1 MNDLLETWLPNV
13 SMIWPEVWDAT
24 YETLYMVI
32 VGAVIGYA
40 IGLVL
45 GLLLLLT
52 RRGGLTQNVIVYNI
66 LDKIVNIVRSIPFII
81 LMALLVGVTRVI
93 VGTSIGTE
101 AMIVPIVGA
110 TVPFYAR
117 QVENALLEID
127 PGLVRG
133 LDYYTRTVFE
143 FPSKSLG
150 FALGGGGRYDG
161 LVEEFGGKPTPGLG
175 FGLGLD
181 RILMALEAQQV
192 EFPQLPKCEMYIAT
206 MGEEAQKKAFLL
218 LDELHRCGIPADTD
232 LCGRGLKAQ
241 MKYAGKIGAKFT
253 MVLGDNEAPRGQ
265 G

>member
-101 AMIVPIVGA
+101 AMIVPIAGA

-127 PGLVRG
+127 PGLV
-133 LDYYTRTVFE
+133 E
-143 FPSKSLG
+143 AAKAS
-150 FALGGGGRYDG
+150 
-161 LVEEFGGKPTPGLG
+161 GLG
-175 FGLGLD
+175 SSTSYGACTCAKGACRSSACRRCRSSTWSPSPPWL
-181 RILMALEAQQV
+181 AWSV
-192 EFPQLPKCEMYIAT
+192 EVVWVTSRSSAAT
-206 MGEEAQKKAFLL
+206 TGSRA
-218 LDELHRCGIPADTD
+218 T
-232 LCGRGLKAQ
+232 
-241 MKYAGKIGAKFT
+241 
-253 MVLGDNEAPRGQ
+253 
-265 G
+265 

>member
-127 PGLVRG
+127 PGLVEAAKASG
-133 LDYYTRTVFE
+133 L
-143 FPSKSLG
+143 
-150 FALGGGGRYDG
+150 
-161 LVEEFGGKPTPGLG
+161 
-175 FGLGLD
+175 
-181 RILMALEAQQV
+181 
-192 EFPQLPKCEMYIAT
+192 
-206 MGEEAQKKAFLL
+206 FLL
-218 LDELHRCGIPADTD
+218 EFLCSILKMDISHICIVLLQKADCTVIIILGCFLLSCGQYFLLVTD
-232 LCGRGLKAQ
+232 LPPDDTC
-241 MKYAGKIGAKFT
+241 AGSCCLWHNPI
-253 MVLGDNEAPRGQ
+253 
-265 G
+265 

>member
-81 LMALLVGVTRVI
+81 LMA
-93 VGTSIGTE
+93 
-101 AMIVPIVGA
+101 PIVGA

-127 PGLVRG
+127 PGLVEAAKASG
-133 LDYYTRTVFE
+133 LGTLDIIWRVYLREGRV
-143 FPSKSLG
+143 PIIRVS
-150 FALGGGGRYDG
+150 ALSFINVVAFSAMAGVVGGGGLGNLAIIRGYNRFQSDVT
-161 LVEEFGGKPTPGLG
+161 LVATLI
-175 FGLGLD
+175 
-181 RILMALEAQQV
+181 ILV
-192 EFPQLPKCEMYIAT
+192 IVFVSQLICN
-206 MGEEAQKKAFLL
+206 LL
-218 LDELHRCGIPADTD
+218 
-232 LCGRGLKAQ
+232 
-241 MKYAGKIGAKFT
+241 AKR
-253 MVLGDNEAPRGQ
+253 LQ
-265 G
+265 H

>member
-117 QVENALLEID
+117 QVENASSEAHRRHSSYPPRRWD
-127 PGLVRG
+127 KESSS
-133 LDYYTRTVFE
+133 TWS
-143 FPSKSLG
+143 PSPPWLAWS
-150 FALGGGGRYDG
+150 
-161 LVEEFGGKPTPGLG
+161 VEVVWVTS
-175 FGLGLD
+175 
-181 RILMALEAQQV
+181 RSSA
-192 EFPQLPKCEMYIAT
+192 AT
-206 MGEEAQKKAFLL
+206 TGSRA
-218 LDELHRCGIPADTD
+218 T
-232 LCGRGLKAQ
+232 
-241 MKYAGKIGAKFT
+241 
-253 MVLGDNEAPRGQ
+253 
-265 G
+265 

>member
-127 PGLVRG
+127 PGLG
-133 LDYYTRTVFE
+133 TLDIIWRVYLREGRV
-143 FPSKSLG
+143 PIIRVS
-150 FALGGGGRYDG
+150 ALSFINVVAFSAMAGVVGGGGLGNLAIIRGYNRFQSDVT
-161 LVEEFGGKPTPGLG
+161 LVATLI
-175 FGLGLD
+175 
-181 RILMALEAQQV
+181 ILV
-192 EFPQLPKCEMYIAT
+192 IVFVSQLICN
-206 MGEEAQKKAFLL
+206 LL
-218 LDELHRCGIPADTD
+218 
-232 LCGRGLKAQ
+232 
-241 MKYAGKIGAKFT
+241 AKR
-253 MVLGDNEAPRGQ
+253 LQ
-265 G
+265 H

>member
-81 LMALLVGVTRVI
+81 LIALLVGVTRVI

-127 PGLVRG
+127 PR
-133 LDYYTRTVFE
+133 
-143 FPSKSLG
+143 P
-150 FALGGGGRYDG
+150 GRS
-161 LVEEFGGKPTPGLG
+161 
-175 FGLGLD
+175 
-181 RILMALEAQQV
+181 
-192 EFPQLPKCEMYIAT
+192 
-206 MGEEAQKKAFLL
+206 
-218 LDELHRCGIPADTD
+218 
-232 LCGRGLKAQ
+232 
-241 MKYAGKIGAKFT
+241 
-253 MVLGDNEAPRGQ
+253 GQ
-265 G
+265 GIGPGHARHHMARVPARRARADHPSVGAVVHQRGRFLRHGWRGRWRWFG

>member
-101 AMIVPIVGA
+101 AMIVPIAGA

-127 PGLVRG
+127 PGLG
-133 LDYYTRTVFE
+133 TLDIIWRVYLREGRV
-143 FPSKSLG
+143 PIIRVS
-150 FALGGGGRYDG
+150 ALSFINVVAFSAMAGVVGGGGLGNLAIIRGYNRFQSDVT
-161 LVEEFGGKPTPGLG
+161 LVATLI
-175 FGLGLD
+175 
-181 RILMALEAQQV
+181 ILV
-192 EFPQLPKCEMYIAT
+192 IVFVSQLICN
-206 MGEEAQKKAFLL
+206 LL
-218 LDELHRCGIPADTD
+218 
-232 LCGRGLKAQ
+232 
-241 MKYAGKIGAKFT
+241 AKR
-253 MVLGDNEAPRGQ
+253 LQ
-265 G
+265 H

>member
-101 AMIVPIVGA
+101 AMIRPRGPQGEQAALSGQGQQGA
-110 TVPFYAR
+110 GGSDQDLPVRLCRHQRGGGLTQPGGK
-117 QVENALLEID
+117 QVAGKENAIWRAGRPRCHLPRLPFAKQQPPAVSPVL
-127 PGLVRG
+127 PGLQRRLPG
-133 LDYYTRTVFE
+133 GAPERTLDQQIHS
-143 FPSKSLG
+143 FPHIRPPGSG
-150 FALGGGGRYDG
+150 TGCPGGTT
-161 LVEEFGGKPTPGLG
+161 LLS
-175 FGLGLD
+175 
-181 RILMALEAQQV
+181 EA
-192 EFPQLPKCEMYIAT
+192 A
-206 MGEEAQKKAFLL
+206 
-218 LDELHRCGIPADTD
+218 
-232 LCGRGLKAQ
+232 
-241 MKYAGKIGAKFT
+241 
-253 MVLGDNEAPRGQ
+253 
-265 G
+265 

>member
-117 QVENALLEID
+117 QVENALLEIA
-127 PGLVRG
+127 PAWSKRPRHPAWARSTSYGACTCAKGACRSSECRRCRSS
-133 LDYYTRTVFE
+133 TWS
-143 FPSKSLG
+143 PSPPWLAWS
-150 FALGGGGRYDG
+150 
-161 LVEEFGGKPTPGLG
+161 VEVVWVTS
-175 FGLGLD
+175 
-181 RILMALEAQQV
+181 RSSA
-192 EFPQLPKCEMYIAT
+192 AT
-206 MGEEAQKKAFLL
+206 TGSRA
-218 LDELHRCGIPADTD
+218 T
-232 LCGRGLKAQ
+232 
-241 MKYAGKIGAKFT
+241 
-253 MVLGDNEAPRGQ
+253 
-265 G
+265 

>member
-24 YETLYMVI
+24 YETLHMVI

-110 TVPFYAR
+110 TV
-117 QVENALLEID
+117 ENALLEID
-127 PGLVRG
+127 PGLVEAAKASG
-133 LDYYTRTVFE
+133 LGTLDIIWRVYLREGRV
-143 FPSKSLG
+143 PIIRVS
-150 FALGGGGRYDG
+150 ALSFINVVAFSAMAGVVGGGGLGNLAIIRGYNRFQSDVT
-161 LVEEFGGKPTPGLG
+161 LVATLI
-175 FGLGLD
+175 
-181 RILMALEAQQV
+181 ILV
-192 EFPQLPKCEMYIAT
+192 IVVVSQLICN
-206 MGEEAQKKAFLL
+206 LL
-218 LDELHRCGIPADTD
+218 
-232 LCGRGLKAQ
+232 
-241 MKYAGKIGAKFT
+241 AKR
-253 MVLGDNEAPRGQ
+253 LQ
-265 G
+265 H

>member
-24 YETLYMVI
+24 YETMYMVI

-117 QVENALLEID
+117 QVENALMEID
-127 PGLVRG
+127 PGLV
-133 LDYYTRTVFE
+133 E
-143 FPSKSLG
+143 AAKAS
-150 FALGGGGRYDG
+150 
-161 LVEEFGGKPTPGLG
+161 GLG
-175 FGLGLD
+175 TLD
-181 RILMALEAQQV
+181 IIWRVYLREGRVPIIRVWRCRSSTWSPSPPWLAWSV
-192 EFPQLPKCEMYIAT
+192 EVVWVTSRSSAAT
-206 MGEEAQKKAFLL
+206 TGSRA
-218 LDELHRCGIPADTD
+218 T
-232 LCGRGLKAQ
+232 
-241 MKYAGKIGAKFT
+241 
-253 MVLGDNEAPRGQ
+253 
-265 G
+265 